1 MPTQSTTGSE
11 EQNHTKLVFAG
22 RVLVVNDTIYY
33 IRNISSV
40 RVSKKSKSFTKKLPN
55 WYWTFLGIGI
65 ATIPININVFPLPM
79 AIFIFLMSDYII
91 NRVQVI
97 EEYGITIEMNSGSSS
112 VFLIGEKK
120 FIDEAIIKLYEILN
134 EQESK
139 PMIFDFSRNVINDNS
154 IEVEQAIG
162 TALNSGNVLGNINTQ
177 SN

>member
-11 EQNHTKLVFAG
+11 DENQTKLVFVG
-22 RVLVVNDTIYY
+22 RVLLARNTIYY

-40 RVSKKSKSFTKKLPN
+40 QVSKKSQTLTKKLPK
-55 WYWTFLGIGI
+55 WYWIFLGIGL

-79 AIFIFLMSDYII
+79 ALFIFLMCDYII
-91 NRVQVI
+91 NRVQII
-97 EEYGITIEMNSGSSS
+97 EKYGITIEMNSGSISMFF
-112 VFLIGEKK
+112 VGEKK

-134 EQESK
+134 EKESK
-139 PMIFDFSRNVINDNS
+139 PLIFDFSRNIINDNS

-162 TALNSGNVLGNINTQ
+162 TALNSGNVSGNINTQ